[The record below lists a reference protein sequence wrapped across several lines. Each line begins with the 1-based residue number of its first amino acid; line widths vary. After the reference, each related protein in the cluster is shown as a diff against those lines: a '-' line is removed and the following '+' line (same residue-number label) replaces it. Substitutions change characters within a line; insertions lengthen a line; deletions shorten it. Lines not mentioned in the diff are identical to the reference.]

1 MQEKQPSVDGPALR
15 EFADTHYQPLC
26 NSLNEIRKG
35 IDELDEQIVALLAK
49 RAMFVKDAA
58 RFKANSF
65 QVAAPARQA
74 QVFAKARA
82 LASKENLGFVGFED
96 VIEATYRTLV
106 AEFIAAEQR
115 YFHTGLVA
123 VDSINSDNHEIN
135 QSPKKPHVQE

>member
-1 MQEKQPSVDGPALR
+1 MEDKEPSVDGPALR
-15 EFADTHYQPLC
+15 KFADPNYQPLC
-26 NSLNEIRKG
+26 NSLREIRQG
-35 IDELDEQIVALLAK
+35 IDGLDEQIVALIAK

-82 LASKENLGFVGFED
+82 LATKQNLGFAGFED
-96 VIEATYRTLV
+96 VIEATYRTMV

-123 VDSINSDNHEIN
+123 VESINSDNPDIN
-135 QSPKKPHVQE
+135 QFPKKPNV

>member
-1 MQEKQPSVDGPALR
+1 MEDKEPSVDGPALR
-15 EFADTHYQPLC
+15 KFADPNYQPLC
-26 NSLNEIRKG
+26 NSLKEIRQG
-35 IDELDEQIVALLAK
+35 IDGLDEQIVALLAK

-58 RFKANSF
+58 RFKANNF

-82 LASKENLGFVGFED
+82 LATKQNLGFTGFEE
-96 VIEATYRTLV
+96 VIEATYRTMV

-123 VDSINSDNHEIN
+123 VESANSDNHDIN
-135 QSPKKPHVQE
+135 

>member
-1 MQEKQPSVDGPALR
+1 MEEKEPSVDGPALR
-15 EFADTHYQPLC
+15 QFADENYQPLC
-26 NSLNEIRKG
+26 NSLKEIRQG
-35 IDELDEQIVALLAK
+35 IDRLDEQIVALLAK

-82 LASKENLGFVGFED
+82 LATNQNLGFTGFED
-96 VIEATYRTLV
+96 VVEATYRTMV
-106 AEFIAAEQR
+106 AEFIAAEQS

-123 VDSINSDNHEIN
+123 VESINGDNHGIH
-135 QSPKKPHVQE
+135 QSP

>member
-1 MQEKQPSVDGPALR
+1 MEDKEPSVDGPALR
-15 EFADTHYQPLC
+15 KFADPNYQPLC
-26 NSLNEIRKG
+26 NSLKDIRQG
-35 IDELDEQIVALLAK
+35 IDGLDEQIVALFAK

-82 LASKENLGFVGFED
+82 LATKQNLGFAGFED
-96 VIEATYRTLV
+96 VIEATYRTMV

-123 VDSINSDNHEIN
+123 VESINSDNLDIN
-135 QSPKKPHVQE
+135 QFPKISNV

>member
-1 MQEKQPSVDGPALR
+1 MEEKEPSIDGQALR
-15 EFADTHYQPLC
+15 EFADPHYQPLC

-65 QVAAPARQA
+65 QVTAPARQA

-106 AEFIAAEQR
+106 AEFIAAERR
-115 YFHTGLVA
+115 YFHTGLLA
-123 VDSINSDNHEIN
+123 VDSINSDNHDIN
-135 QSPKKPHVQE
+135 QFPKKPNVQE